1 MPVILCALSYILARP
16 RLNHTISIFSNVAET
31 GSIGFVS
38 KQRPAL
44 PTKYN
49 PGRLNFVF
57 AKNGAVLCRQ
67 RGPRLLKFAK
77 YNNYEYDVG
86 RVVVVAQSA
95 ELSISQSEGRGS
107 NPLIGKIYC

>member
-1 MPVILCALSYILARP
+1 MKIKLTKNIKRSIITAAALCQVY
-16 RLNHTISIFSNVAET
+16 
-31 GSIGFVS
+31 
-38 KQRPAL
+38 
-44 PTKYN
+44 
-49 PGRLNFVF
+49 FVF

-86 RVVVVAQSA
+86 RVVVVAESA
-95 ELSISQSEGRGS
+95 ERSISQSEGRGS